1 MCQKFIEPKTI
12 SPFFNYVRIPRKL
25 KKKINK
31 ILIKHPIY
39 IDVDINVKL
48 WYCLSYTN
56 IEYRNFI
63 ISKMCQNGK

>member
-1 MCQKFIEPKTI
+1 MSQKFFEPKVI
-12 SPFFNYVRIPRKL
+12 SPFYNYVRMPRKL

-31 ILIKHPIY
+31 MLINKTLH
-39 IDVDINVKL
+39 DNDINVKM

-63 ISKMCQNGK
+63 ISKICQNGK